1 LEKLGKRDFEIVEM
15 GCVKDIEDLSS
26 YFATANMREIV
37 SLDSKNQSE
46 TEQCQDWFV
55 EPQKWNRP
63 VVDQKG

>member
-1 LEKLGKRDFEIVEM
+1 LGKRDSEIVGM
-15 GCVKDIEDLSS
+15 GCVWDIVDSSS
-26 YFATANMREIV
+26 YFAKANMREIA

-46 TEQCQDWFV
+46 TEHCQDWFV